1 MIELRN
7 ITKQFGENVI
17 FQNVNAVVH
26 PGDVIAVIGPSGCG
40 KSTLLNCINLLVP
53 ASGGQVLFEG
63 VDLMDKSCD
72 LNHYRQ
78 KIGMVF
84 QSFNLFSHMTVLEN
98 VMKPQVTLLHRSRE
112 EACEKAMHYLSMVG
126 MADRALRYP
135 DDLSGGQKQ
144 RVAIARTLAMDPE
157 LILMDEPT
165 SALDP
170 TMVGE
175 VEYVLKKL
183 AKEGRTM
190 LIVTHDMRLARELS
204 SRVFYMDEKGIYED
218 GPTEQIFDHPLREK
232 TRSFVNRIKTLE
244 LSIDSKYFDYIGAM
258 REIELYSDKLG
269 FSKQNAKKLQ
279 LLFEE
284 ACMELI
290 LPRLGEKPTL
300 RAVFEYEEK
309 NESLRL
315 TLHHAGAPVLHDGGD
330 SSSQRIIDSMRDFI
344 TIAEVTE

>member
-1 MIELRN
+1 MIELKH
-7 ITKQFGENVI
+7 ICKKFGDHVI
-17 FQNVNAVVH
+17 LQDVNTVVH
-26 PGDVIAVIGPSGCG
+26 LGDVIAIIGPSGCG
-40 KSTLLNCINLLVP
+40 KSTLLNCINLLEP
-53 ASGGQVLFEG
+53 ASSGEILFEG
-63 VDLMDKSCD
+63 VNVMDKSC
-72 LNHYRQ
+72 NPRHYRQ

-84 QSFNLFSHMTVLEN
+84 QSYNLFGHMTVLEN
-98 VMKPQVTLLHRSRE
+98 VMQPQVTLLHRSRQD
-112 EACEKAMHYLSMVG
+112 ACDVAMQQLSMVG
-126 MADRALRYP
+126 MADRILRYP
-135 DDLSGGQKQ
+135 DELSGGQKQ

-157 LILMDEPT
+157 LILFDEPT

-175 VEYVLKKL
+175 VEYIIKKL
-183 AKEGRTM
+183 AGEGRTM
-190 LIVTHDMRLARELS
+190 LIVTHEMRFAREVS
-204 SRVFYMDEKGIYED
+204 NRVFYMDEKGIYED

-232 TRSFVNRIKTLE
+232 TRRFVNRIKTLE

-284 ACMELI
+284 ACMELL
-290 LPRLGEKPTL
+290 LPQLGEKPSL

-309 NESLRL
+309 SSSLRL
-315 TLHHAGAPVLHDGGD
+315 TLHHAGQPMLRSGAD

-344 TIAEVTE
+344 TVEEAPE